1 MYCRL
6 QETTEQ
12 IDRFERES
20 SSLEQWMSGAVQ
32 NVDTVNGSLQTLP
45 LDADQLAHAAKALLV
60 CWFWSSV
67 EFSCADVKLDC
78 MNLIVW
84 FLAGLSADWLQKPIW
99 YHSHLTGTDVMILCC
114 FCSRIALVLHSE
126 WNLPQIKFM
135 FRNRVCKHSFFSE
148 FIW

>member
-60 CWFWSSV
+60 C
-67 EFSCADVKLDC
+67 
-78 MNLIVW
+78 
-84 FLAGLSADWLQKPIW
+84 
-99 YHSHLTGTDVMILCC
+99 
-114 FCSRIALVLHSE
+114 
-126 WNLPQIKFM
+126 
-135 FRNRVCKHSFFSE
+135 
-148 FIW
+148 